1 MPDSSEIA
9 ALKASFRGA
18 LAAAE
23 SLSVLRDRVDS
34 LGAVSDV
41 PAAELEDLARLSAA
55 NALAATALRGL
66 VETLKKKEAGV
77 EGHS

>member
-9 ALKASFRGA
+9 ALKASFRGV

-23 SLSVLRDRVDS
+23 SLSALRDRVAS
-34 LGAVSDV
+34 LGAVSDIPV
-41 PAAELEDLARLSAA
+41 GDLEDLARLSAA

-66 VETLKKKEAGV
+66 VETLKKKQTGV
-77 EGHS
+77 